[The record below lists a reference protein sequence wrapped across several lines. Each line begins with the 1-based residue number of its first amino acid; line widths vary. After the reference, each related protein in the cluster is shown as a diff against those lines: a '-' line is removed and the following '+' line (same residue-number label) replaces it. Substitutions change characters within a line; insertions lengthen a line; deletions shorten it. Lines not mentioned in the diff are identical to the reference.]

1 MREVLRLDDKVG
13 SAVVS
18 GTADRWFASL
28 RVRWSP
34 ILPIRENR
42 NGANSTEHRGQSSM
56 LLDAPDRSP
65 SAWHGGAI
73 NSLCVRAAVIAAPG
87 GGGSLAQW
95 RPLAPETNKADR

>member
-1 MREVLRLDDKVG
+1 MVNRGAVG
-13 SAVVS
+13 GS
-18 GTADRWFASL
+18 DYISL
-28 RVRWSP
+28 IFHDFTRQ
-34 ILPIRENR
+34 LPDL
-42 NGANSTEHRGQSSM
+42 GSSM